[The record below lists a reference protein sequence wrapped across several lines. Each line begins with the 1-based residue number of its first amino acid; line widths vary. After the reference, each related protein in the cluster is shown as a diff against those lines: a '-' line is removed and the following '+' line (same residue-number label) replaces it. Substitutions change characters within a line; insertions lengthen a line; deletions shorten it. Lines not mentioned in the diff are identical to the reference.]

1 MKKISNFNDLL
12 PFGID
17 PLTGEACSYSYRIL
31 CDVTAKGRKI
41 LLRALG
47 IPNINLYD
55 PWNNGTPPNV
65 HIGSCMISLCM
76 LEFLAV
82 FALLEDNAKEI
93 WIFKNG
99 CVMGFYLD
107 DTEELI
113 QQTERFCEGEVR
125 RKILPSFSDRQQH
138 AMTGRFE

>member
-1 MKKISNFNDLL
+1 MKKISNFQDLL

-31 CDVTAKGRKI
+31 CDCTAKGRTI

-47 IPNINLYD
+47 VPDIKLCD
-55 PWNNGTPPNV
+55 PWNNGSASDR
-65 HIGSCMISLCM
+65 HIGSCMIFLCM

-82 FALLEDNAKEI
+82 FAFLEDNAKEI
-93 WIFKNG
+93 WICKNG
-99 CVMGFYLD
+99 CVMGFYPD
-107 DTEELI
+107 DTDEEI
-113 QQTERFCEGEVR
+113 RQTEQFLEGELR
-125 RKILPSFSDRQQH
+125 RKIRPSFSDRQQH